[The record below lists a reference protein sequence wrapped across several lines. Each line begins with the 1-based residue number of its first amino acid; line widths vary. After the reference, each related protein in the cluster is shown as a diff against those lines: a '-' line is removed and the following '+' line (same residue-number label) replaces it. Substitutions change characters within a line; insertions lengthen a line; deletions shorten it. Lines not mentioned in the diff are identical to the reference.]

1 MYTALY
7 AIMKPFKTYDEQIE
21 LLQNRGLLPNIS
33 EVTVFHI
40 KNRPGKVLLPVNPL
54 NIRKLN
60 FSKPQATKY
69 AKELLQTYGYYNIVN
84 QYNKPFLQSDGSYQ
98 ADIDF
103 FMLFSL
109 HQIDT
114 KMENIIFY
122 PILQVEQRL
131 KTCIAYEFAKSYG
144 PFEGDIIKNYIE
156 PYFQPANYNQ
166 HLKTKK
172 GVPKYTLLIKKL
184 KDIYADAEYKPFQH
198 YKTHHSHIPILVFIN
213 KLTYGELFHF
223 YEVLKIQP
231 NIAANFK
238 LNPSQLRTI
247 MLFLNQ
253 VRNDCAHFSGFY
265 NQRYPYIKKEVPLLS
280 AFQSKFSFQSQREVP
295 NMFLLLIIFK
305 YLLPKSNFDLLSK
318 TVKREIFDFIS
329 EKYIPKIS
337 EHMKDKLAIPSKKD
351 CDDKFSF
358 LEHYKI

>member
-1 MYTALY
+1 MCTALY

-40 KNRPGKVLLPVNPL
+40 KNRPDKVLLPVNPL

-131 KTCIAYEFAKSYG
+131 KPVLHMNLQNLTV
-144 PFEGDIIKNYIE
+144 
-156 PYFQPANYNQ
+156 
-166 HLKTKK
+166 HL
-172 GVPKYTLLIKKL
+172 
-184 KDIYADAEYKPFQH
+184 
-198 YKTHHSHIPILVFIN
+198 
-213 KLTYGELFHF
+213 
-223 YEVLKIQP
+223 
-231 NIAANFK
+231 
-238 LNPSQLRTI
+238 
-247 MLFLNQ
+247 
-253 VRNDCAHFSGFY
+253 
-265 NQRYPYIKKEVPLLS
+265 
-280 AFQSKFSFQSQREVP
+280 
-295 NMFLLLIIFK
+295 
-305 YLLPKSNFDLLSK
+305 
-318 TVKREIFDFIS
+318 REILLRIILSPIS
-329 EKYIPKIS
+329 NRLTITSI
-337 EHMKDKLAIPSKKD
+337 
-351 CDDKFSF
+351 
-358 LEHYKI
+358 

>member
-1 MYTALY
+1 MCTALY
-7 AIMKPFKTYDEQIE
+7 VIMKPFKTYDEQIE

-122 PILQVEQRL
+122 PILQVEQLL

-156 PYFQPANYNQ
+156 PYFQRLVYISTIKNR
-166 HLKTKK
+166 HSFRLK
-172 GVPKYTLLIKKL
+172 
-184 KDIYADAEYKPFQH
+184 
-198 YKTHHSHIPILVFIN
+198 
-213 KLTYGELFHF
+213 
-223 YEVLKIQP
+223 
-231 NIAANFK
+231 
-238 LNPSQLRTI
+238 
-247 MLFLNQ
+247 
-253 VRNDCAHFSGFY
+253 
-265 NQRYPYIKKEVPLLS
+265 S
-280 AFQSKFSFQSQREVP
+280 AC
-295 NMFLLLIIFK
+295 L
-305 YLLPKSNFDLLSK
+305 
-318 TVKREIFDFIS
+318 
-329 EKYIPKIS
+329 
-337 EHMKDKLAIPSKKD
+337 
-351 CDDKFSF
+351 
-358 LEHYKI
+358 